1 MNVLFRG
8 FVVGCALSAA
18 MSALAQ
24 ASAPVAAPAPLRA
37 VVVQGGCGQ
46 FIGSVRLRFEPPAH
60 STSGLMLKPFC
71 AQKDATMPLRVGE
84 SVTLKKLDDGGFSV
98 VNDKVLINY

>member
-18 MSALAQ
+18 MSSLVQ
-24 ASAPVAAPAPLRA
+24 AATPVATPAPLRA
-37 VVVQGGCGQ
+37 VVTRGSCGQ
-46 FIGSVRLRFEPPAH
+46 VPGLVRLQFVPPAH
-60 STSGLMLKPFC
+60 STSGLLLKPFS

-84 SVTLKKLDDGGFSV
+84 SVTLKKLEDGGFAV